1 MFKKICESGVYIIAE
16 ISANHAGKLD
26 NALEIVRQAAKAGA
40 DCVKIQ
46 TYTADTLT
54 IDCDNEYFKIENG
67 LWDGYKLY
75 DLYKEAFTPWEW
87 HDAIKKECEAC
98 DVDFLSTP
106 FDKTAVDFLEEL
118 NVSFYKIASFELVD
132 IPLIEYTASKGKP
145 MIIST
150 GMGSVEEIEEA
161 IDACKRMGND
171 QIILLK
177 CCSDYPANFEDMKL
191 SNITDMKE
199 RFKDCIIGFSDHS
212 MGSLAPVVATS
223 LGAKVLEKH
232 ICISREIKSPDSDFA
247 MELSEFKEMVEQV
260 RNTQILL
267 GTVDYSL
274 TQKEKNSSK
283 FRRSLFVVE
292 DVAAGEVLTEKKVRS
307 IRPSHGMKPKF
318 FKQCIGKV
326 ATRDLQKGTP
336 LKENDFE

>member
-150 GMGSVEEIEEA
+150 GMGSVEEIQEA

-274 TQKEKNSSK
+274 TQKEKNSTK